1 MTDRVVK
8 SWEEKVKR
16 PRVCWEEIAIGT
28 AIQEQCLYL
37 SETCVPKR
45 EQVPGTAIRQIDSKA
60 FGW

>member
-16 PRVCWEEIAIGT
+16 PGVCWEEIAIGT